1 MPRCRVEST
10 ADWRRQSRD
19 HQVTAA
25 SQTSQAGGE
34 DDEEEDDDDDDDD
47 DDDGE
52 EFLKTVLFAGSLRPS
67 PATGQSRRAADKSMD
82 DQDYVTSRADAG
94 QSELAGVVS
103 SLRDKVPFPVSIFT
117 V

>member
-25 SQTSQAGGE
+25 SNTSQAGGE
-34 DDEEEDDDDDDDD
+34 DEEEEDDDDDD

-52 EFLKTVLFAGSLRPS
+52 EFLKTVLFAGTLRPS
-67 PATGQSRRAADKSMD
+67 PAAGHSRRTADKSMEE
-82 DQDYVTSRADAG
+82 QDYVTSRADAG
-94 QSELAGVVS
+94 QPELAGVVS